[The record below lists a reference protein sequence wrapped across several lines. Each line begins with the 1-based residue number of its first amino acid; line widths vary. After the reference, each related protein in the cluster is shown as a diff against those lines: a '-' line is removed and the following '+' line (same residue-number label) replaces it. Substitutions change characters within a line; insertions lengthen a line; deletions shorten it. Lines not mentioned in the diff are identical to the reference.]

1 MERSIERAGLNG
13 DRRALTSP
21 VCFGLLIARPVLMA
35 PKLMVSDGFGRYA
48 IKNSARRPRPQKKK
62 EKEKE
67 KLTRCFYFS
76 LTKLPV
82 VGLFELSVID

>member
-1 MERSIERAGLNG
+1 
-13 DRRALTSP
+13 
-21 VCFGLLIARPVLMA
+21 MA

-82 VGLFELSVID
+82 VGLFELSVIDWPHIVKVDYSMPLQRS